1 MDQICL
7 VVPLLP
13 GRTADAKDFMRE
25 LEADRMADYQD
36 SEQRIGIVKEAW
48 YLART
53 PAGDQLVA
61 YMESPDFPRAL
72 SMFSQSHDEF
82 DLWFKQRLADATRLD
97 LNTPPAAPLPELL
110 SSYPPP

>member
-7 VVPLLP
+7 VVPIIP
-13 GRTADAKDFMRE
+13 GKTADARDFMRE
-25 LEADRMADYQD
+25 LEGDRKADYQD

-61 YMESPDFPRAL
+61 YMESPDFPQAL
-72 SMFSQSHDEF
+72 SMFSRSSDEF
-82 DLWFKQRLADATRLD
+82 DLWFKHRLADATGLD
-97 LNTPPAAPLPELL
+97 LNTPPSAPLPELL
-110 SSYPPP
+110 SSYSA